1 MKSPSLAGARCSGL
15 AGLPRL
21 VIFHSRQT
29 HPQRLLRGVLFPC
42 LLSRLRAFDSPQ
54 ERFSA
59 LSALLWRLT
68 EQPSRDTKSASYRIA
83 HNAFSFDHVKRTTR
97 IALAMRAAKALQA
110 LNLALQPLIF
120 SQARF
125 QSRYGACNSRFSAR
139 GADLI
144 SPFAKVIEHT
154 H

>member
-1 MKSPSLAGARCSGL
+1 
-15 AGLPRL
+15 
-21 VIFHSRQT
+21 
-29 HPQRLLRGVLFPC
+29 
-42 LLSRLRAFDSPQ
+42 
-54 ERFSA
+54 
-59 LSALLWRLT
+59 
-68 EQPSRDTKSASYRIA
+68 
-83 HNAFSFDHVKRTTR
+83 
-97 IALAMRAAKALQA
+97 MRAAKALQA